1 MSLNNFVRYTQ
12 DLEKWKRHFI
22 NPIKKYKG
30 KYRIVQSIPNNDVVT
45 PTQKTQPAYTINLV
59 TPTQAAVEQAKS
71 QLKAVEHLKTD
82 KQPSKVS
89 LKETAQTMKKRK
101 R

>member
-22 NPIKKYKG
+22 NPTKIRKG
-30 KYRIVQSIPNNDVVT
+30 KYRIVQNIP
-45 PTQKTQPAYTINLV
+45 KINLV

-82 KQPSKVS
+82 KQP
-89 LKETAQTMKKRK
+89 MKTRKREYKRK
-101 R
+101 GIKSQAQSTSSSSQRRIKKKK